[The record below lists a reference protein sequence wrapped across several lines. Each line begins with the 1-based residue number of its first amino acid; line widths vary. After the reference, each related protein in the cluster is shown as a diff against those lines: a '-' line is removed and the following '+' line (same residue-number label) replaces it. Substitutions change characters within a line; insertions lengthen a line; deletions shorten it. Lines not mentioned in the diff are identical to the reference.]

1 MQVHVRQNPAGDFGI
16 TLLANYACPD
26 EGNPT
31 GPSRSSVFCDREF
44 DEQLF
49 EALASVGPKRNQ
61 ALQDLVKYVHERH
74 LVVPLA
80 LLDRAYLI
88 QADLDFTFGP
98 DHRIQAA
105 YIVRNE

>member
-16 TLLANYACPD
+16 TLLANYACPNED
-26 EGNPT
+26 DPT
-31 GPSRSSVFCDREF
+31 GPSRSSVYCDQTF
-44 DEQLF
+44 DDQLF
-49 EALASVGPKRNQ
+49 SALASVGPARDQ
-61 ALQDLVKYVHERH
+61 ALQDLVKYVHDRH

-88 QADLDFTFGP
+88 RSDLDFTFGP

-105 YIVRNE
+105 YIKKAQ